1 VRVSTIGL
9 LTAILLISFARPAA
23 AVEFRQGDTV
33 TVPAGETIA
42 DDLYAFGGTVSILG
56 TVRGD
61 VVAFGGTIIID
72 GNVTDDLIA
81 AGGTVTVRGQ
91 VGGTVRV
98 GSGRLVIDGS
108 VGGDVV
114 AGSGDVSLSSTGR
127 IGRDLVAGSGSVS
140 VAGQVARHVLVGS
153 DGLTLAGAV
162 GGNVDARVQTLV
174 LADGASVQGSV
185 TYTSARE
192 ATIDPG
198 AEVGG
203 GVERRAPPPVTERPG
218 EAATPV
224 LDWLRGLVGFLALG
238 LLFVLLLPGLAR
250 RSREALTRSPLPSL
264 AYGLAVLVGL
274 PLLAILVFAVGAL
287 VGGWWLGLILLAL
300 YGIALLVSIPVAALY
315 IGSWVLGRAGRPM
328 APAWGV
334 AAGTAILLLVGLVP
348 VLGGFVLF
356 VAILFGL
363 GALALAVASA
373 RREAPAAAA

>member
-1 VRVSTIGL
+1 MRVIT
-9 LTAILLISFARPAA
+9 ILLLAALLLVSLARPAA
-23 AVEFRQGDTV
+23 AADIRQGDSI

-42 DDLYAFGGTVSILG
+42 DDLYAFGGTISILG

-61 VVAFGGTIIID
+61 VLAFGGTVIID

-81 AGGTVTVRGQ
+81 GAGTVTVRGQ

-114 AGSGDVSLSSTGR
+114 AGTGDVSLSATGR

-140 VAGQVARHVLVGS
+140 IAGQVARHVMVGS
-153 DGLTLAGAV
+153 DGLTVAGAV
-162 GGNVDARVQTLV
+162 GGNVDAWVQTL
-174 LADGASVQGSV
+174 AIANGASVQGNV
-185 TYTSARE
+185 TYTSARS

-198 AEVGG
+198 ARVGG
-203 GVERRAPPPVTERPG
+203 RVERREPPSVAEEPG
-218 EAATPV
+218 EAAAPV
-224 LDWLRGLVGFLALG
+224 LDWLRVLVGFLALG

-274 PLLAILVFAVGAL
+274 PLLAIIVFIVGAL
-287 VGGWWLGLILLAL
+287 VGGWWLGLIVLAL
-300 YGIALLVSIPVAALY
+300 YCIAILVSIPVAALF

-328 APAWGV
+328 DPVWGV
-334 AAGTAILLLVGLVP
+334 AAGTAILLLVSLVP
-348 VLGGFVLF
+348 GLGGIVLF

-363 GALALAVASA
+363 GALAVAAAGA
-373 RREAPAAAA
+373 RREAPAAAV